1 MTKDTYHYIIFF
13 FCQSYKIHQEGFI
26 GVIDDDDPAPILTLH
41 RKQIEKLLSDDTNI
55 SFEWNTRIFSSNEI
69 PPSDLRCYES
79 NNSQFVEACHEGNE
93 AKVDQLLKS
102 AFLNLNVVALCGM
115 NGFMIACKKGFA
127 RIVSLIMKY
136 VSERAIEFEP
146 EITSAF
152 VNAKHQKNGQS
163 ALTLAVL
170 EGHLEVVKIL
180 TEENEFF
187 KVDFNAKDG
196 DRLATPFMYAC
207 QSGFKEIVSHLLKL
221 AETRKKKIFDLHARD
236 KNQNTAFHYACS
248 GKFED
253 IVDLIIGFA
262 DKLEIP
268 LDLKNNDGKTGYD
281 LWPEKFEEMVVSN
294 RPGPLC
300 SKRPRVEPRSA

>member
-1 MTKDTYHYIIFF
+1 MP
-13 FCQSYKIHQEGFI
+13 SY
-26 GVIDDDDPAPILTLH
+26 
-41 RKQIEKLLSDDTNI
+41 
-55 SFEWNTRIFSSNEI
+55 
-69 PPSDLRCYES
+69 
-79 NNSQFVEACHEGNE
+79 
-93 AKVDQLLKS
+93 
-102 AFLNLNVVALCGM
+102 LNAVALCGM

-221 AETRKKKIFDLHARD
+221 VETRKKKIFDLHVRD

-248 GKFED
+248 DKFED
-253 IVDLIIGFA
+253 QT
-262 DKLEIP
+262 E
-268 LDLKNNDGKTGYD
+268 
-281 LWPEKFEEMVVSN
+281 
-294 RPGPLC
+294 R
-300 SKRPRVEPRSA
+300 RSASMSSRTVSKMPFKYLMKNLHWNERDYCK